1 MDKGAVR
8 ASRYKPDLVWRITG
22 SVSLLLSL
30 LSWKQRKLICCG
42 HRVQHRVEYDVV
54 RQLAQEMLKKI
65 FVLAAAWHH
74 RWAPKSEPLPTAGSN
89 RVLLLLLDT
98 LFFFLFFPIIIVER
112 SQCFHALYESPIRST
127 LVNAPSGLLRSHP
140 RLQRRSCVVHV
151 RKRERERAVGVGD
164 GEINVYIVVRQ
175 NSTKG
180 RDWLCGCDDRWRR
193 VVVVAQETSVVSR

>member
-98 LFFFLFFPIIIVER
+98 LFFFSLFPHYYCWTITMFSRAVRITNPQYTCKRAIWTA
-112 SQCFHALYESPIRST
+112 QK
-127 LVNAPSGLLRSHP
+127 PSAATTTIMRRP
-140 RLQRRSCVVHV
+140 R
-151 RKRERERAVGVGD
+151 KEERARARGW
-164 GEINVYIVVRQ
+164 
-175 NSTKG
+175 G
-180 RDWLCGCDDRWRR
+180 RGRR
-193 VVVVAQETSVVSR
+193 NKCIHRC